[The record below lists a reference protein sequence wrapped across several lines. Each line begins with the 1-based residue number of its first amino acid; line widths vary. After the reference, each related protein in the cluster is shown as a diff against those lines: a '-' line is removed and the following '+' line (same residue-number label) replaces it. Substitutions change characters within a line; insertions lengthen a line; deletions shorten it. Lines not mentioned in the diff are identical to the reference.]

1 MTSPAVRNDIQI
13 DRVCSAAICE
23 EIGDQ
28 LRIILAGEPSRL
40 PQHMTMLVEQ
50 LRLRRP
56 YLLNA
61 KSETA
66 VN

>member
-1 MTSPAVRNDIQI
+1 MTSPAVRNDFQI

>member
-1 MTSPAVRNDIQI
+1 
-13 DRVCSAAICE
+13 
-23 EIGDQ
+23 
-28 LRIILAGEPSRL
+28 L